1 MKRWYLAFV
10 VVLAAQAHAQ
20 VEQIHT
26 EPLSGIADSEVR
38 SVRLEEQSG
47 PVVVRWGQAETLP
60 NAADYRVRMVDL
72 DANGDGFL
80 TLDEVP
86 EAHALHSEFRLVDGN
101 RDGRISAEELANWR

>member
-1 MKRWYLAFV
+1 MKAWHLVFSLLLATQ
-10 VVLAAQAHAQ
+10 AQAQ
-20 VEQIHT
+20 VQQIHT

-47 PVVVRWGQAETLP
+47 PVVVRWGQSETLP
-60 NAADYRVRMVDL
+60 NASDYRVRIADL

-86 EAHALHSEFRLVDGN
+86 ETHALHSEFRLVDGN